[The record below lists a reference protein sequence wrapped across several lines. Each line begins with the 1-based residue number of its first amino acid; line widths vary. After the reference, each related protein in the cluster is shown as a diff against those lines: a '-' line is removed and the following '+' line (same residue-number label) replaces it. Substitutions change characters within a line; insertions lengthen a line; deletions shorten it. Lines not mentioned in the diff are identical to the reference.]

1 MRDLKPTPL
10 NILWWHHVCQS
21 VGWMARKMGD
31 KLLLFRL
38 DGEAFLFFVFCFF
51 ITVNVQISLEVS

>member
-21 VGWMARKMGD
+21 VGWMDRKMGD

-38 DGEAFLFFVFCFF
+38 DGEELLFFVFF
-51 ITVNVQISLEVS
+51 IALNARVSLDIF

>member
-10 NILWWHHVCQS
+10 NILWWHHVSQS

-31 KLLLFRL
+31 KLLLF
-38 DGEAFLFFVFCFF
+38 LFIYLYGCPGQPACTTTNST
-51 ITVNVQISLEVS
+51 IY

>member
-38 DGEAFLFFVFCFF
+38 DGEAFLFFYNRECS
-51 ITVNVQISLEVS
+51 N